1 MRRIDNRVAL
11 AKRVCLLRIFWA
23 ALAERIVGVLR
34 FCVSCDPSLSFSF
47 VREASGGPHR
57 GAELAQNDA
66 VIPVML
72 NNDLIACWHHP
83 SQMASITRDTSPW
96 ETNFRASLSESTGTK
111 PHYSSRASS
120 IEAFGYQAITEAPG
134 AAAREATTVT
144 AHESALCPDRSSHR
158 LLHATECHAYK
169 RRRTLEALDLPFSS
183 SCWLMRA
190 LRPCCSVPCAGDAQ
204 CQASAHAS
212 RRGSLPAY

>member
-34 FCVSCDPSLSFSF
+34 FCVSCDPSLSVSF
-47 VREASGGPHR
+47 VREARGGPHR

-72 NNDLIACWHHP
+72 NNDLIACWRHP

-96 ETNFRASLSESTGTK
+96 ETNFRASLSSPRLPGTRRC
-111 PHYSSRASS
+111 PGSRIRRRIGRSGAASCS
-120 IEAFGYQAITEAPG
+120 GSAPLDISRSWPLRFDRYVLEAPIPERLTSFVPRSQQLVSNAVEINSPG
-134 AAAREATTVT
+134 FWEFLGSVSPLEIMRNYLNDRHERRKDREYL
-144 AHESALCPDRSSHR
+144 ESA
-158 LLHATECHAYK
+158 E
-169 RRRTLEALDLPFSS
+169 E
-183 SCWLMRA
+183 
-190 LRPCCSVPCAGDAQ
+190 
-204 CQASAHAS
+204 
-212 RRGSLPAY
+212 